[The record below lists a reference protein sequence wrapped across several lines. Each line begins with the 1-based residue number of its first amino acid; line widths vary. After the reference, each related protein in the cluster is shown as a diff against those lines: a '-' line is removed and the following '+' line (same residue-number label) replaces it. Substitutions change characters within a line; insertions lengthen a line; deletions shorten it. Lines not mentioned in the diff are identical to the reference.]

1 MTPIDIRPADLE
13 TVRRILREHV
23 PGLEVR
29 AFGSRVAWHARET
42 SDLDLALM
50 TDEPL
55 AIDCTAALRAAFTDS
70 DLPFRVDIVD
80 WATTSQSFRSK
91 IHAHH
96 VVIAAPS
103 TPSGGAPGGERQAE
117 LHVETAGRWGRREV
131 RDLIRDGVL
140 VVGDGYRAKN
150 SELSDSGLP
159 FARAGNVAD
168 GFRFSGADRL
178 PESGLHKVGDK
189 TSRSGD
195 VVFTSKGTVGRFAF
209 VHDDTERFVYSPQLC
224 FWRSLDREVIDP
236 RFLHCWMRGPEFF
249 GQFTGVAGQTDM
261 AEYVSLTD
269 QRRMFITLPPLAQQR
284 TIAHILS
291 TLDDKIELNRRMN
304 ATLEAM
310 ARALFRSWFVDF
322 DPVRAKM
329 EGRDPGLPKDI
340 ADLFPDRLVDSEIGE
355 IPDGWDVST
364 IGQEVDVVGG
374 STPSTKEPSF
384 WNGSIN
390 WATPRDLS
398 ALASPVLVATSRRI
412 TERGLERISSGLL
425 PRGTVLLS
433 SRAPI
438 GYLAIADVP
447 VAINQGFI
455 AMKCGRRLFAV
466 YAWLWAAAHMDE
478 ILEKAN
484 GSTFLEISKRSFRPL
499 PVVVPSEAVRVVHA
513 RFTQSLYD
521 RIVKNERESGV
532 LASVR
537 DVLLPKLVSGKLR
550 VNVRDQAQP
559 ADERSIATAGAS
571 A

>member
-13 TVRRILREHV
+13 TVRRILRERV

-284 TIAHILS
+284 TIAHILG

-329 EGRDPGLPKDI
+329 EGRDPGLPQDI
-340 ADLFPDRLVDSEIGE
+340 ADLFPNRLADSELGE
-355 IPDGWDVST
+355 IPEGWRASTLAEVALLNPESWSSRNAPEHILYVDLATTKWGYIDEIRRYSWAVAPSRGRRVLRRGDTIVGTVRPGNGSFAVIDRDGLT
-364 IGQEVDVVGG
+364 G
-374 STPSTKEPSF
+374 STGF
-384 WNGSIN
+384 
-390 WATPRDLS
+390 A
-398 ALASPVLVATSRRI
+398 VLRPKDSVGREIVWCAATSHDTIDRLAHLADGGAYPAVNPKAVLDTALVLPDARV
-412 TERGLERISSGLL
+412 RGAFSSLTAPLL
-425 PRGTVLLS
+425 DRLQENQREARTLGT
-433 SRAPI
+433 
-438 GYLAIADVP
+438 
-447 VAINQGFI
+447 
-455 AMKCGRRLFAV
+455 
-466 YAWLWAAAHMDE
+466 
-478 ILEKAN
+478 
-484 GSTFLEISKRSFRPL
+484 
-499 PVVVPSEAVRVVHA
+499 
-513 RFTQSLYD
+513 
-521 RIVKNERESGV
+521 
-532 LASVR
+532 VR
-537 DVLLPKLVSGKLR
+537 DVLLPKLVSGELR
-550 VNVRDQAQP
+550 VNVREQAQP
-559 ADERSIATAGAS
+559 ADERSIATAEAS

>member
-329 EGRDPGLPKDI
+329 EGHDTGLPKDI
-340 ADLFPDRLVDSEIGE
+340 ADLFPDRLVESELGEVPEGWSDGHVEDGFEIIMGQSPPGHTYNDIGDGLPFFQGRSDFGFRYPSNRKFCAAPNRMAEPWDTIVSVRAPVGDINMAWERCCIGRGLLHYGTGPAQRPSATTLLRRSEYTCDSTS
-355 IPDGWDVST
+355 IPARYS
-364 IGQEVDVVGG
+364 
-374 STPSTKEPSF
+374 EPSI
-384 WNGSIN
+384 GSSSHGCR
-390 WATPRDLS
+390 WC
-398 ALASPVLVATSRRI
+398 SRR
-412 TERGLERISSGLL
+412 RMSSA
-425 PRGTVLLS
+425 PSRNSCIRGT
-433 SRAPI
+433 
-438 GYLAIADVP
+438 
-447 VAINQGFI
+447 
-455 AMKCGRRLFAV
+455 
-466 YAWLWAAAHMDE
+466 
-478 ILEKAN
+478 
-484 GSTFLEISKRSFRPL
+484 KR
-499 PVVVPSEAVRVVHA
+499 
-513 RFTQSLYD
+513 Y
-521 RIVKNERESGV
+521 G
-532 LASVR
+532 SVR
-537 DVLLPKLVSGKLR
+537 HKAIR
-550 VNVRDQAQP
+550 
-559 ADERSIATAGAS
+559 
-571 A
+571 